1 MSKTD
6 DTCDRRVDAFVQAVN
21 SSPRESL
28 RRDDIPDACRL
39 SEGESRGFF
48 DWRIV
53 PSRVADWLPEVE
65 NHLPFRLPSTF
76 RSLVA
81 RYLFPSFEVGPLT
94 LYSVGV
100 SDSHRAGMEFRS
112 AIFADGYMGP
122 FLFKNGFLP
131 FARPADSSYDPIC
144 FDYRDS
150 SGKVEPSVVRID
162 HEEILCHDRIR
173 VIATLSRSFDP
184 LIEEMTRQLRD
195 KT

>member
-1 MSKTD
+1 
-6 DTCDRRVDAFVQAVN
+6 
-21 SSPRESL
+21 
-28 RRDDIPDACRL
+28 
-39 SEGESRGFF
+39 
-48 DWRIV
+48 
-53 PSRVADWLPEVE
+53 
-65 NHLPFRLPSTF
+65 
-76 RSLVA
+76 
-81 RYLFPSFEVGPLT
+81 
-94 LYSVGV
+94 
-100 SDSHRAGMEFRS
+100 
-112 AIFADGYMGP
+112 MGP